1 MNWNDF
7 LSRFD
12 DVLEGRTTTAPYD
25 NPAYVEYVKLN
36 AARQKRWMKTLS
48 LTDETKEVLRTIEEP
63 QQWILIT
70 EDWCGDSAH
79 NSPFIVAM
87 AEENPLIHLDV
98 VLRDTPP
105 FLIDQYLTNGGRS
118 IPKLIVREVNG
129 KDLFSW
135 GPRPAGCQQ
144 LMMDMKAQAVPPT
157 DSKIELQKWYNEDKG
172 VSVQQEISLL
182 VQSVQKESAAKV

>member
-12 DVLEGRTTTAPYD
+12 DVLEGRTTSAPYD
-25 NPAYVEYVKLN
+25 NPAYIEYVKLN
-36 AARQKRWMKTLS
+36 ASRQKRWTKTLS
-48 LTDETKEVLRTIEEP
+48 LSDETNDVLRSIDGV

-79 NSPFIVAM
+79 NTPFIVAM
-87 AEENPLIHLDV
+87 AAENPLIHFDI

-105 FLIDQYLTNGGRS
+105 LLIDQYLTNGGRS
-118 IPKLIVREVNG
+118 IPKLIVRDANG
-129 KDLFSW
+129 KDLFTW

-144 LMMDMKAQAVPPT
+144 LMMDMKVQEIAPA
-157 DSKIELQKWYNEDKG
+157 DAKIELQKWYNDDKG
-172 VSVQQEISLL
+172 ASIQQELTLL
-182 VQSVQKESAAKV
+182 LKSVQKESVV